1 MKQPICIVICS
12 LLCLAAPA
20 AEPAPGEPD
29 PVARELAGIRSS
41 LDRLTAALEEVRV
54 SRRADLLLRR
64 IERREVRLATLEARL
79 RSARG
84 SLDGEQEQLAQ
95 IEIYR
100 HQVESEIREARERG
114 EPDPRGEADLMMQ
127 QIDVQETTVKDRIQR
142 LETGI
147 RDLEDQIAE
156 GREAIKDL
164 DVRLEE
170 VLALMDES
178 D

>member
-1 MKQPICIVICS
+1 MKILMSVLICAGA
-12 LLCLAAPA
+12 CLGPMA
-20 AEPAPGEPD
+20 AEPPARVED

-41 LDRLTAALEEVRV
+41 LDRLTAALLEVRV

-156 GREAIKDL
+156 GREAIEDL
-164 DVRLEE
+164 DLRLEE